1 MINLCSFPRRRR
13 SPRLQLL
20 LQRLIDLPRSLHH
33 RLEVHRGGALL
44 HGHDEHAPGQPP
56 PGPARAVQGHKA
68 AALALDAHR
77 LLQRTFAQSAAELFD
92 EEADQ
97 VFLVLADLAAYVLGE
112 YDLGLFERHERV
124 LIAHLLVVV
133 VAASCVVHRGWAR
146 GRGVLVVVYRG
157 LDVHHVDVVVHAVA
171 GSFLAEL
178 RLRREWDRERRG
190 GRRVRCEQLVEV
202 LLRHRRLLILPSFVV
217 VVVPEIFVVV
227 VVVREVLG
235 RHAERLGVA
244 VASRLLHHRAR
255 SLDVH
260 DRRSRGNNIHRG
272 FSDRRGWLGG
282 RRQRGIAVIY
292 QVIVLV
298 LVQDRAH
305 PRVQVRHDPPP
316 TRVAGVTVVESADDT
331 QDLKESFSSQ
341 TTSERVRVRVIRL
354 FSGLLHKSRVARV

>member
-1 MINLCSFPRRRR
+1 MSTSSSR
-13 SPRLQLL
+13 
-20 LQRLIDLPRSLHH
+20 
-33 RLEVHRGGALL
+33 
-44 HGHDEHAPGQPP
+44 
-56 PGPARAVQGHKA
+56 
-68 AALALDAHR
+68 
-77 LLQRTFAQSAAELFD
+77 
-92 EEADQ
+92 
-97 VFLVLADLAAYVLGE
+97 
-112 YDLGLFERHERV
+112 
-124 LIAHLLVVV
+124 
-133 VAASCVVHRGWAR
+133 
-146 GRGVLVVVYRG
+146 
-157 LDVHHVDVVVHAVA
+157 VA

-331 QDLKESFSSQ
+331 QRF
-341 TTSERVRVRVIRL
+341 ERE
-354 FSGLLHKSRVARV
+354 FFEPNNK